1 MWRNG
6 TKALTTET
14 CLTSGCFSLYS
25 FLKLFLRRR
34 NTHQILGQD
43 ATPHH
48 RSNMNRTRNQDWDSH
63 EDEEGTRGCL
73 GLLGSFSA
81 LLFFTASLRHRNRN
95 NNSKLNRV
103 RTRHE
108 IAAATMGNENEM
120 GRRGREG
127 SGH

>member
-1 MWRNG
+1 MAERDQG
-6 TKALTTET
+6 AYHGDLP
-14 CLTSGCFSLYS
+14 TSGCFSLYS

-48 RSNMNRTRNQDWDSH
+48 RSNINRTRNQDWDSH
-63 EDEEGTRGCL
+63 EDEEGNWGSL

-81 LLFFTASLRHRNRN
+81 LLFFTASLRHHNIN
-95 NNSKLNRV
+95 NNSKPNRV
-103 RTRHE
+103 RTRQE
-108 IAAATMGNENEM
+108 TTAATTGNKNEM